1 MIPFS
6 SYNKISEIKEIAKYY
21 NNVEIEEECEKQLVI
36 KKLENQQEQKSNQQK

>member
-21 NNVEIEEECEKQLVI
+21 NNTEIEEECEKQLVI
-36 KKLENQQEQKSNQQK
+36 KKLENQ